1 MPVIT
6 PMSVFNGMNMSHQS
20 KIILFCYLYIIGIV
34 GAMLMPVDP
43 VWLAWLEVAVAVAMI
58 PAGIYFLS
66 GLLKGT
72 SDPHKQQAS
81 RVTILVWSA
90 LFAGS
95 VLLGYSR
102 HISSNTVPDMRIG
115 EIVINGSSRVFQQ
128 QSSLPDTS
136 RLRLRKSGE
145 LIADVKIR
153 LRGELD
159 ARVPVRDANGISTMD
174 EDGRWVFQI
183 NRMPLESEV
192 ITIKADDPS
201 GTDYMVNQPFTR
213 ITGIEWVDGPETG
226 VIEVHRISNHIG
238 SFVRPGR
245 AQSPV
250 TVLGNI
256 SSDTRVYDFKTVLII
271 TPDYIQY
278 PAGGPFY
285 RVEGGDIQVTVQ
297 PGMDGYASFART
309 GAYGADVELKGEL
322 TVARAESNPGGF
334 NARKFMQNYN
344 IFGLMSLFQPRG
356 VEAPIRMVA
365 PAGGEVRTGDPLVAF
380 SLDLRDRVLRVFKAT
395 MPYPQSAFL
404 GGVTLGLRYG
414 LQGTQFPGE
423 KTENAL
429 LTKLGLG
436 RSEALIVDDF
446 KASGV
451 NHVLAVSGLHVT
463 IITAMFVAIF
473 GLLRMPKKVFVPF
486 VILTL
491 IIFAIITGA
500 RPSTLRAVIMNSLF
514 LMTWAYLDKSL
525 MSSLM
530 LGVPVAAFVILL
542 HNPLVVVDPSFT
554 LSFGAILS
562 LGLLTMPAH
571 DLLSRLR
578 GNRFLAVILLSIA
591 TTLIGIFHWM
601 LVVTPLFIIPWVVFC
616 AVVYLLSGELEKRG
630 LGISQKFAFT
640 AIPESLST
648 FLAAQVA
655 IQIGMMIPLSAYYFC
670 RWPFGGAYANLIA
683 IPLIGVV
690 VQLGA
695 IAGLIGLIPVVG
707 PFIAL
712 VLSAA
717 NWIFTTFFLWLA
729 HVFTIW
735 FPYPFVRRPSEIEVF
750 VYYVFTAALVW
761 HKPLWKW
768 ISKICESRGWK
779 HRHAP
784 AMLACTMGLAATMP
798 LWLAPPRDL
807 RPPGLHI
814 TVLSVGYGSSILI
827 ESPGGRKFL
836 VDTGFVEHER
846 GRRNEADRTILPFLA
861 HSDIHNLDALF
872 LTSPL
877 PERSAGAAYVL
888 EHLRVK
894 HVIMP
899 PLLAN
904 LLDAES
910 KDEFVSTL
918 RGWASSSFIDQQ
930 RIDSM
935 SGELIVNPQWP
946 KRRSLSRALA
956 SRHDSFINRWA
967 GWVTTRQAVF
977 AGMILFEETVDG
989 KSFHIEVL
997 GPSESTAWNEYP
1009 VENSSLILR
1018 VVYGEFAIL
1027 LPSTLHNEGQGKL
1040 ADAWRDEQLRSQIMF
1055 MPNHGA
1061 AIPGGMDRPTREQ
1074 VQQELDRHTAPL
1086 LNRVKPEVVVFE
1098 FGSPRPVLGDRG
1110 RTAINVHDISRQ
1122 FVADRVGEDNILST
1136 DRDMAIL
1143 IHSDGKGYHIDT
1155 QALRNRAEGGE
1166 DDAVSDISVGL

>member
-1 MPVIT
+1 MI
-6 PMSVFNGMNMSHQS
+6 MNAQS
-20 KIILFCYLYIIGIV
+20 KIILFCYLYIFGIV
-34 GAMLMPVDP
+34 LAMLVPLDP
-43 VWLAWLEVAVAVAMI
+43 VWLIWLQVAVATALI
-58 PAGIYFLS
+58 PAGVFLLRS
-66 GLLKGT
+66 LLKG
-72 SDPHKQQAS
+72 PEAS
-81 RVTILVWSA
+81 PEKKVTRTTFLVWTL

-95 VLLGYSR
+95 VLFGYSR

-115 EIVINGSSRVFQQ
+115 EIVINSSNRVFKQQ
-128 QSSLPDTS
+128 ATLPDTS
-136 RLRLRKSGE
+136 RLRLRKSGN
-145 LIADVKIR
+145 LVDDVKIR

-159 ARVPVRDANGISTMD
+159 ARVPVRDSKGICTMD
-174 EDGRWVFQI
+174 EHGRWIFQI
-183 NRMPLESEV
+183 NRMPLESEI
-192 ITIKADDPS
+192 ITIKSNDPP
-201 GTDYMVNQPFTR
+201 GTDYLVNQPFSR
-213 ITGIEWVDGPETG
+213 ITGIDWVEGPETG

-285 RVEGGDIQVTVQ
+285 RVEGGEIQVTVQ
-297 PGMDGYASFART
+297 PSMDGYAAFART

-356 VEAPIRMVA
+356 AAAPIHMVA
-365 PAGGEVRTGDPLVAF
+365 PAGGEIRTGDPLVAM
-380 SLDLRDRVLRVFKAT
+380 SLQLRDRVLRIFKAT

-423 KTENAL
+423 KTESAM

-486 VILTL
+486 VIFAL
-491 IIFAIITGA
+491 IVFAIITGA

-514 LMTWAYLDKSL
+514 LLTWGYLDKSL

-530 LGVPVAAFVILL
+530 LGVPVAAFIILL

-571 DLLSRLR
+571 DILSRLR
-578 GNRFLAVILLSIA
+578 GNQFVAVILLSVA
-591 TTLIGIFHWM
+591 TTCIGIYHWM
-601 LVVTPLFIIPWVVFC
+601 LVVTPLFIIPWAVFC

-630 LGISQKFAFT
+630 LGIRRKFAF
-640 AIPESLST
+640 ASIPESLST

-695 IAGLIGLIPVVG
+695 IAGLLGLIPVIG
-707 PFIAL
+707 TYIAL
-712 VLSAA
+712 MLSAA

-729 HVFTIW
+729 HVFNLW
-735 FPYPFVRRPSEIEVF
+735 FPYPFVRRPSEVEVL
-750 VYYVFTAALVW
+750 VYYIFVAAFVW
-761 HKPLWKW
+761 HKPLWRW
-768 ISKICESRGWK
+768 IKNICETRGWS
-779 HRHAP
+779 HRYAP
-784 AMLACTMGLAATMP
+784 GLLAGTMGIAAVLP
-798 LWLAPPRDL
+798 LWLAPSRDS
-807 RPPGLHI
+807 RPPGLHV
-814 TVLSVGYGSSILI
+814 TALSVGYGSSILI
-827 ESPGGRKFL
+827 ESPGGKKIL
-836 VDTGFVEHER
+836 VDTGYVEHER

-861 HSDIHNLDALF
+861 HSDIHNLDALI

-877 PERSAGAAYVL
+877 PERSAGAAYIM

-894 HVIMP
+894 HLFVS

-904 LLDAES
+904 LLDAKS
-910 KDEFVSTL
+910 RDEFVSVL
-918 RGWASSSFIDQQ
+918 SAGAPLSHMDPQ
-930 RIDSM
+930 RIDAM
-935 SGELIVNPQWP
+935 SNELVVNPQWP
-946 KRRSLSRALA
+946 KRRSLSRSLA

-967 GWVTTRQAVF
+967 GWVVNRQVVTS
-977 AGMILFEETVDG
+977 GMILFEEKADG
-989 KSFHIEVL
+989 KSFRIDVL
-997 GPSESTAWNEYP
+997 GPSSSVAWSEYP
-1009 VENSSLILR
+1009 IENSSLIIR
-1018 VVYGEFAIL
+1018 VVYGEFAML
-1027 LPSTLHNEGQGKL
+1027 LPSSLHYEGQKQL
-1040 ADAWRDEQLRSQIMF
+1040 ADTWPDDQLRSQILV
-1055 MPNHGA
+1055 MPDHGA
-1061 AIPGGMDRPTREQ
+1061 AMPGYLDRPTRTQ
-1074 VQQELDRHTAPL
+1074 VQRELEMHTSPL
-1086 LNRVKPEVVVFE
+1086 LSRVKPEMALFE
-1098 FGSPRPVLGDRG
+1098 FGSPRPVMGDRG
-1110 RTAINVHDISRQ
+1110 RTAIDVHGITRQ
-1122 FVADRVGEDNILST
+1122 YMADRVGDENILST
-1136 DRDMAIL
+1136 DRDMAIM
-1143 IHSDGKGYHIDT
+1143 IYSDGTGYQIDT
-1155 QALRNRAEGGE
+1155 QALRNRVEGGE